1 MVKRKSEEQNV
12 ISASQHISES
22 TNAMEHADTPA
33 RRYADTT
40 DLDML
45 WKNIIGLIESNPTK
59 TLLMQSESYLI
70 SLSEDVV
77 EIGVSKDMFLPRLE
91 HDTKKKEMILNS
103 AKQASGKEPK
113 IIKYRFLPRKL
124 EQNSF
129 ESTPAVKT
137 NDSEDGNFSSEAKIS
152 YKSKI
157 EESSFQSDDLTGA
170 IKNLLGAKEID

>member
-1 MVKRKSEEQNV
+1 M
-12 ISASQHISES
+12 
-22 TNAMEHADTPA
+22 
-33 RRYADTT
+33 
-40 DLDML
+40 
-45 WKNIIGLIESNPTK
+45 
-59 TLLMQSESYLI
+59 
-70 SLSEDVV
+70 
-77 EIGVSKDMFLPRLE
+77 
-91 HDTKKKEMILNS
+91 
-103 AKQASGKEPK
+103 
-113 IIKYRFLPRKL
+113 PRKL